1 MTDRLVDVS
10 LTEWEDGIDLIL
22 DTRVALPPTQ
32 VWPYVTRSELVE
44 SWFVSYSAGE
54 GDDEIVLELDDQPA
68 PAHILSIEAPETDA
82 DPAHLLLDITG
93 IGRLGLTLRPVDGDS
108 DDAGLPAPPA
118 IAGTTE
124 AGTPAGTPAATDGT
138 GTPIIT
144 TRITLAHTLADR
156 GIDHAVLSQ
165 VITQV
170 GPVWETHL
178 RLLAGALTN
187 SPGAYDVLEEELTL
201 RYEQIAQEI
210 E

>member
-178 RLLAGALTN
+178 RLLAGTLTN